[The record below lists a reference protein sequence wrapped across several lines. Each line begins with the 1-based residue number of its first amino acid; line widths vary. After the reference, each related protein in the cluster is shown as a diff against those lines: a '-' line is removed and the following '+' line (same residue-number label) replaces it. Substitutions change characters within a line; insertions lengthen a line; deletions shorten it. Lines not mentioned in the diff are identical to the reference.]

1 MSPEQRAE
9 KALEFIGWGCGLDAC
24 KEPDRPSCGCKA
36 YLALAFKE
44 TEDAA
49 YERAAQACAKQ
60 APEWVKK
67 ETGDYWDG
75 YRHALDDAKDDILA
89 LKSQEP

>member
-1 MSPEQRAE
+1 MSPEQRAK

-24 KEPDRPSCGCKA
+24 KEPDCPSCGCKA

-44 TEDAA
+44 AEDAA
-49 YERAAQACAKQ
+49 YERAAAMFEA
-60 APEWVKK
+60 
-67 ETGDYWDG
+67 DG
-75 YRHALDDAKDDILA
+75 ELVEAASVRS